1 MIEKIFLTHENVFQF
16 KCVLKILYNALFFK
30 VLYFFVN
37 MVQQNKIQGKNVRK
51 ENFFMQYKV
60 LEGQKAA
67 LDLLYCI
74 LQKAK
79 HNLAL

>member
-16 KCVLKILYNALFFK
+16 KCVLKILYNALFFN
-30 VLYFFVN
+30 VN

-67 LDLLYCI
+67 LDLLCCI

>member
-1 MIEKIFLTHENVFQF
+1 MIEKIFLTHENFFQF

-51 ENFFMQYKV
+51 ENFFM
-60 LEGQKAA
+60 
-67 LDLLYCI
+67 
-74 LQKAK
+74 
-79 HNLAL
+79 